1 MEKVKRRSAFIPA
14 TVRQRSGVTNGK
26 RMFVDG
32 SGKSAWARRWRD
44 LKILY
49 ANDLDPNSLSEF
61 QLGLIATAATLRC
74 ELERLEGQ
82 LSLGEKVDIDTYSKI
97 AGHYRRIAESLGLQ
111 KNLRDVTPVPSVD
124 QYLEHVA
131 AQRETRQQEAA
142 E

>member
-14 TVRQRSGVTNGK
+14 TLRQRSGVTNGK

-44 LKILY
+44 LRTLY

-61 QLGLIATAATLRC
+61 QIGLIATAATLRV
-74 ELERLEGQ
+74 ELEHLEGQ
-82 LSLGEKVDIDTYSKI
+82 LSLGQRVDIDLYTRI

-124 QYLEHVA
+124 EYLEHVA
-131 AQRETRQQEAA
+131 KQREVKHSEAA